1 MKNQF
6 FNQSHFLP
14 SSDFL
19 RLYKT
24 FSLQNSISFVLWK
37 VNPAKIFKGKAQAEI
52 RWLKVG
58 YLLNVK
64 GYWMLVTKMAKTVT
78 TSWSRI
84 NKFRHQHRCK
94 LHTRV
99 YRVTTKYNWY
109 VLYDSYNMK
118 LTRIPTVKLKIP
130 EKAFLKFE
138 SRTSVTFK
146 LYYLLSP
153 NRCHW

>member
-78 TSWSRI
+78 TSWCRT
-84 NKFRHQHRCK
+84 NKFRHQH
-94 LHTRV
+94 
-99 YRVTTKYNWY
+99 VTTTDTFYMIHIIWSW
-109 VLYDSYNMK
+109 LDSFKTSPAHIKFFHHFGSLPLWDFQIRFNTILRFNFI
-118 LTRIPTVKLKIP
+118 LTL
-130 EKAFLKFE
+130 
-138 SRTSVTFK
+138 
-146 LYYLLSP
+146 
-153 NRCHW
+153 